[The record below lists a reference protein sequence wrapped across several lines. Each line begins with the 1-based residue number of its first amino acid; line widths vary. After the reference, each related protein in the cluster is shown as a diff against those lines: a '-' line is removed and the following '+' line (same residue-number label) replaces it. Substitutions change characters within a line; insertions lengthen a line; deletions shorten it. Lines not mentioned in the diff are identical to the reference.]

1 MSSDLKRIIYFDT
14 INILPLKKN
23 NVNKNTPFILD
34 NLSHS
39 SICKLGLKNPNQ
51 GYAVRIL
58 KGIIYLPF
66 AKARRVLGFN
76 TLNEIAE
83 EYIRNVA

>member
-1 MSSDLKRIIYFDT
+1 MCSSDLFIFLSHMYYHLT
-14 INILPLKKN
+14 
-23 NVNKNTPFILD
+23 NTPFILD